1 MCTHTQLGL
10 CQARSNV
17 STTWLQR
24 QKSAQ
29 KKNNDN
35 TSKVLMRTETVFRP
49 GKKEGGKEEGQKRGG
64 HSRIKR

>member
-1 MCTHTQLGL
+1 MFPLPGYKDKKCT
-10 CQARSNV
+10 
-17 STTWLQR
+17 
-24 QKSAQ
+24 